1 MKVRVSEHVV
11 DDVVIVAKVA
21 QELVKVTVRV
31 RANIH
36 VVVDVREVVE
46 VAAQIIAMLRVQ
58 ELVPDGIK

>member
-1 MKVRVSEHVV
+1 M

-21 QELVKVTVRV
+21 QGLVKVTVRV
-31 RANIH
+31 RAMIH
-36 VVVDVREVVE
+36 AVVDVREVVE

>member
-1 MKVRVSEHVV
+1 M

-21 QELVKVTVRV
+21 QEIVKVTVMV

-36 VVVDVREVVE
+36 VVVHVREVVE

>member
-1 MKVRVSEHVV
+1 M

-31 RANIH
+31 RAYIH
-36 VVVDVREVVE
+36 VVAHVREVVE